1 LLPYIFIF
9 AVNKDYQKKIKS
21 IIYKTMSYHSG
32 INQKVL
38 DQEFFTNTVA
48 EDQPL
53 TQTNLSIIANL
64 RYVQNWVSQA
74 IQPYLPVNNPNFT
87 GTLTS
92 SSGGSINLTN
102 QNSALSVPTIT
113 SSTNFTAIP
122 TIQNNPISTRQIGS
136 IKMIL
141 TSITPANYLLCN
153 GQSLPVATY
162 QNLYNVIGN
171 TYGGNSTT
179 FNLPNF
185 TSSFPIGA
193 NGQNNINCPV
203 SNFATGNGESGATNT
218 YLTSANFGGAASESP
233 PILSIA
239 PAHSHTITD
248 VGHLHNTTLGDVI
261 YPLVVPPPNSYNCA
275 LPRESTNTT
284 VNTTGI
290 TINNT
295 GTNIQDIDPISG
307 LNGVNVCP
315 PYLAV
320 NFYIC
325 YQ

>member
-1 LLPYIFIF
+1 MLQYFIIF
-9 AVNKDYQKKIKS
+9 VTNKKYN
-21 IIYKTMSYHSG
+21 IYKYKKVMSYHSG

-38 DQEFFTNTVA
+38 DQEFFNNTVT
-48 EDQPL
+48 EDQSL
-53 TQTNLSIIANL
+53 TQTNLSLIANL

-74 IQPYLPVNNPNFT
+74 VQPYLPINNPNFT
-87 GTLTS
+87 GLLTS

-102 QNSALSVPTIT
+102 PNSTLSVPTVT
-113 SSTNFTAIP
+113 SSTNFSATP
-122 TIQNNPISTRQIGS
+122 TIQNVPIATRQIGS

-141 TSITPANYLLCN
+141 TSTTPQHYLLCN

-179 FNLPNF
+179 FNLPDF
-185 TSSFPIGA
+185 TSSFPLGA
-193 NGQNNINCPV
+193 NGQNLANCPV
-203 SNFATGNGESGATNT
+203 SNFATGNGQSGATNT
-218 YLTSANFGGAASESP
+218 FSISSNFGGSASPSAP
-233 PILSIA
+233 LLNIA
-239 PAHSHTITD
+239 PSHAHTITD
-248 VGHLHNTTLGDVI
+248 DGHLHNTTLGDVI
-261 YPLVVPPPNSYNCA
+261 YPLLIPPPDSYNCA
-275 LPRESTNTT
+275 LPRQSTNTT
-284 VNTTGI
+284 TNTTGI

-295 GTNIQDIDPISG
+295 GTNIQDTDPVSG

-325 YQ
+325 YN